1 MTTYAESGVDIDLEG
16 DVSKILYNAA
26 KQTWE
31 NRKGKLGEVVVPF
44 DDFSGIR
51 AIDVSS
57 LPKGTFMNINFDGVG
72 TKAELAQRV
81 GDHRT
86 MAFDLF
92 AMVCDDAVVR
102 GAEPVLVGSILDVN
116 TLFTK
121 DGTFV
126 EQVRQLA
133 EGYVNAAKEANV
145 AIVNGELAEL
155 GSAVSG
161 YGRFNYNWGAAVVW
175 FAKKERMFTG
185 RELKEGDVLVGL
197 QEEGFRSNGLSL
209 VRKVLEK
216 AHGNDWHETKI
227 ENESLAKLALKPSRI
242 YCSAVCE
249 MFGGFEREPKA
260 ELHGIAHITGGGI
273 PEKVGRMLKPSGLG
287 ATIDSPFEPSPLAKY
302 CQEKGTIEDREAY
315 RAWNMGQGMVIAT
328 PEPESVIRIA
338 KHHNINAKII
348 GNVTAESGIRIKN
361 MGFHS
366 KGEMLK
372 F

>member
-26 KQTWE
+26 KRTWE
-31 NRKGKLGEVVVPF
+31 NRKGRLGEVVVPF
-44 DDFSGIR
+44 DDFSGVR
-51 AIDVSS
+51 AIDVSN
-57 LPKGTFMNINFDGVG
+57 LPKGTLMNINFDGVG

-121 DGTFV
+121 GGTFI
-126 EQVRQLA
+126 EQVKQLA

-161 YGRFNYNWGAAVVW
+161 YGPFNYNWGSAVVW

-185 RELKEGDVLVGL
+185 RELKAGDVLVGL

-209 VRKVLEK
+209 ARKVLES
-216 AHGNDWHETKI
+216 AHGKDWHI
-227 ENESLAKLALKPSRI
+227 QNENLAKQALHPSRI

-249 MFGGFEREPKA
+249 MFGGFDREPKA
-260 ELHGIAHITGGGI
+260 EVRGVAHITGGGI

-287 ATIDSPFEPSPLAKY
+287 AVIDSPFEPSPLMKY
-302 CQEKGTIEDREAY
+302 CQEAGKIEDREAY
-315 RAWNMGQGMVIAT
+315 RAWNMGQGMVVAS
-328 PEPESVIRIA
+328 PEPESVMKIA
-338 KHHNINAKII
+338 KHHNIGAKII
-348 GNVTAESGIRIKN
+348 GKITAESGIRIRN
-361 MGFHS
+361 MGFFS
-366 KGEMLK
+366 KSEMLK